1 MSPKTILRIIIVD
14 DNSDDQYFIKDALSH
29 FKNIRFES
37 FYSPENFMNYLS
49 SLKADELPDIVIMD
63 INMPK
68 LTGFEVIESIRQL
81 DVKHKTEFFILSSS
95 ITPKDQLHCERLNLN
110 CFTKPY
116 SPGQFR
122 LTIQEIL
129 DLWETKKVA

>member
-1 MSPKTILRIIIVD
+1 MSPNTILKIIIVD

-29 FKNIRFES
+29 FKNLRFES
-37 FYSPENFMNYLS
+37 FYSPENFIAYLG
-49 SLKADELPDIVIMD
+49 SLKADDLPDIVIMD

-68 LTGFEVIESIRQL
+68 LTGFEVIESIRKL
-81 DVKHKTEFFILSSS
+81 DVKHKTKFFILSSS
-95 ITPKDQLHCERLNLN
+95 ITQKDQARCDQLNLD

-129 DLWETKKVA
+129 DLWEAKKAA